1 MGVVTNQTLVKIFK
15 QKYGPRMFDEFALNS
30 IVLTRDSGQN
40 YAFYDVE
47 KDDED
52 ITYWI
57 NKMSLKK
64 QGDEI
69 SRESAIIA
77 KLLQ

>member
-1 MGVVTNQTLVKIFK
+1 MCI
-15 QKYGPRMFDEFALNS
+15 
-30 IVLTRDSGQN
+30 RDSN

>member
-77 KLLQ
+77 KLLK

>member
-1 MGVVTNQTLVKIFK
+1 
-15 QKYGPRMFDEFALNS
+15 MFDEFALNS

-64 QGDEI
+64 KGDEI

-77 KLLQ
+77 KLL